1 MSNPLTTFIFE
12 GASIRVFGDSVS
24 PLFVAADI
32 CNALNLTNPSMAI
45 ASLAPFERAKLN
57 LGAGKPDVNVV
68 NESGLYTLI
77 LRSRDAV
84 KEGTPAY
91 RFRVKVTNEILP
103 AIRKTGS
110 YSAATLTPAEQL
122 QIRKAISA
130 RAKKSAVA
138 YQTIYHALYA
148 HFQVAKYDQIR
159 SEDLQTA
166 LDFIATCEVKLPA
179 LPAPG
184 IPKGAIILE
193 KGTAESIR
201 SFIYYWRYLFRPEL
215 EMVFRLLCLVKS
227 PIAPR
232 FWEAVTSMNLSVVE
246 AALARQ
252 GYPVKDLSCYKFW
265 DSHR

>member
-1 MSNPLTTFIFE
+1 
-12 GASIRVFGDSVS
+12 
-24 PLFVAADI
+24 
-32 CNALNLTNPSMAI
+32 MAI

-159 SEDLQTA
+159 SEGLQTA

-179 LPAPG
+179 LED
-184 IPKGAIILE
+184 KN
-193 KGTAESIR
+193 SITLSR
-201 SFIYYWRYLFRPEL
+201 DEMERIRTLVYYKKYLFRRELGLVYQILVAVQSPE
-215 EMVFRLLCLVKS
+215 
-227 PIAPR
+227 APR
-232 FWEAVTSMNLSVVE
+232 FYEMMNEANMNEVE
-246 AALARQ
+246 KILAHHDMA
-252 GYPVKDLSCYKFW
+252 VKDLPCYRYLM
-265 DSHR
+265 SH

>member
-1 MSNPLTTFIFE
+1 
-12 GASIRVFGDSVS
+12 
-24 PLFVAADI
+24 
-32 CNALNLTNPSMAI
+32 MAI

-159 SEDLQTA
+159 SEDLQAA

-179 LPAPG
+179 LED
-184 IPKGAIILE
+184 KN
-193 KGTAESIR
+193 SITLSR
-201 SFIYYWRYLFRPEL
+201 DEMERIRTLVYYKKYLFRRELDLVYQLLVAVQSPE
-215 EMVFRLLCLVKS
+215 
-227 PIAPR
+227 APR
-232 FWEAVTSMNLSVVE
+232 FYEMMNEANMNEVE
-246 AALARQ
+246 KILAHHDMA
-252 GYPVKDLSCYKFW
+252 VKDLPCYRYLM
-265 DSHR
+265 SH

>member
-1 MSNPLTTFIFE
+1 
-12 GASIRVFGDSVS
+12 
-24 PLFVAADI
+24 
-32 CNALNLTNPSMAI
+32 MAI

-179 LPAPG
+179 LED
-184 IPKGAIILE
+184 KN
-193 KGTAESIR
+193 SITLSR
-201 SFIYYWRYLFRPEL
+201 DEMERIRTLVYYKKYLFRRQLGLVYQLLVAVQSPE
-215 EMVFRLLCLVKS
+215 
-227 PIAPR
+227 APR
-232 FWEAVTSMNLSVVE
+232 FYEMMNEANMNEVE
-246 AALARQ
+246 KILAHHDMA
-252 GYPVKDLSCYKFW
+252 VKDFPCYRYLM
-265 DSHR
+265 SH

>member
-45 ASLAPFERAKLN
+45 ASLAPVERAKLN

-148 HFQVAKYDQIR
+148 RFQVAKYDQIR

-166 LDFIATCEVKLPA
+166 LDFIAICEVKLPA
-179 LPAPG
+179 LVD
-184 IPKGAIILE
+184 KN
-193 KGTAESIR
+193 SITLSR
-201 SFIYYWRYLFRPEL
+201 DEMERIRTLVYYKKYLFHRQLGLVYQILVAVQSPE
-215 EMVFRLLCLVKS
+215 
-227 PIAPR
+227 APR
-232 FWEAVTSMNLSVVE
+232 FYEMMNEANMNEVE
-246 AALARQ
+246 KILDHHDMA
-252 GYPVKDLSCYKFW
+252 VKDLPCYRYLVAQ
-265 DSHR
+265 H

>member
-32 CNALNLTNPSMAI
+32 CNALNLTNPSMAS
-45 ASLAPFERAKLN
+45 ASWAPFERAKLN

-179 LPAPG
+179 LED
-184 IPKGAIILE
+184 KN
-193 KGTAESIR
+193 SITLSR
-201 SFIYYWRYLFRPEL
+201 DEMERIRTLVYYKKYLFRRELDLVYQLLVAVQSPE
-215 EMVFRLLCLVKS
+215 
-227 PIAPR
+227 APR
-232 FWEAVTSMNLSVVE
+232 FYEMMNEENMNEVE
-246 AALARQ
+246 KILDHHGMA
-252 GYPVKDLSCYKFW
+252 VKDLPCYRYLVGL
-265 DSHR
+265 S